1 MSSGLNNTNGGN
13 TRGTLQPTSVGRIYI
28 QYKDSVAR
36 AWETQSVAS
45 HAIENGKATKVSH
58 DQPEPPR

>member
-28 QYKDSVAR
+28 QYKDSGAR
-36 AWETQSVAS
+36 AWETPSVAT
-45 HAIENGKATKVSH
+45 HAIESGQAKEINP
-58 DQPEPPR
+58 DQPEPPK